1 MPLYL
6 RISLFCILTHF
17 LKQFYHYI
25 HDIFSLFLLYGFL
38 KRNSTLI
45 PFGYLSILQSIIP
58 VVRPFNFVILR
69 ICDQIEFTNDII
81 KHNIDT
87 KKLLVIND

>member
-6 RISLFCILTHF
+6 RISLFCILTHY

-25 HDIFSLFLLYGFL
+25 HDIFSLFLLYGLL

-45 PFGYLSILQSIIP
+45 PFKNLADHVVIEYFIETSHHKSIL
-58 VVRPFNFVILR
+58 ILH
-69 ICDQIEFTNDII
+69 TA
-81 KHNIDT
+81 
-87 KKLLVIND
+87 